1 MTTTEYTI
9 ELDGETYT
17 IEADTEQ
24 NARYQAACRHKS
36 QMTGPYVGIS
46 IDEWARDATITET
59 SPVEA

>member
-1 MTTTEYTI
+1 MTATKHTI

-36 QMTGPYVGIS
+36 QMTGPYVGID
-46 IDEWARDATITET
+46 IDQLARSATITDT